1 MASTLISGNGSSGMA
16 ARRRRLQNQHSVDEG
31 GAVTVSEPADSDAA
45 YRMAVRIERR
55 RGHRLGVSNRK
66 LIHREIFISAAA
78 AHSASYGSSQDPSLN
93 LK

>member
-1 MASTLISGNGSSGMA
+1 MASTLISGNGSSEMA
-16 ARRRRLQNQHSVDEG
+16 ARRRLQNQHSVDEG
-31 GAVTVSEPADSDAA
+31 GAVMVSEPADSDAA